1 MGVNVMSV
9 FDRLHQARDRAD
21 GLDEETRTR
30 MMAAW
35 GLSEEQ
41 SPATAER
48 PDAAALQLD
57 YDRVQWQRKLRHILN
72 DLPELGPRWDHLLT
86 EARAKG
92 FDEGWVRQE
101 MRDEFILMIR
111 RAVADRL
118 FTETERRT
126 LDRVRYLIGLSEAEA
141 EAAYETVVHEAEI
154 FFGEHVD
161 RT

>member
-1 MGVNVMSV
+1 
-9 FDRLHQARDRAD
+9 
-21 GLDEETRTR
+21 

-41 SPATAER
+41 PSSPSERPTAE
-48 PDAAALQLD
+48 AAQLD

-72 DLPELGPRWDHLLT
+72 DLPELGPRWDQLLT

-92 FDEGWVRQE
+92 FDEEWIREQ
-101 MRDEFILMIR
+101 MREEFILMIR

-141 EAAYETVVHEAEI
+141 EAAYETVVHEAEV